1 MYKSTKNHKLTHI
14 SRVLRSNMTAEENH
28 LWYDFF
34 KKIPETVH
42 RQKVI
47 GDYVADFYIANAK
60 IVIEI
65 DGKDHFN
72 PKHIAADKI
81 RDAYFE
87 SLGILVLR
95 YSNRQVNEAF
105 IRVCEDI
112 ESNIQKRRS

>member
-1 MYKSTKNHKLTHI
+1 MYKNTKNHKLTHI

-34 KKIPETVH
+34 KKLPITVH
-42 RQKVI
+42 RQRVI
-47 GDYVADFYIANAK
+47 GNYVADFYIVSSK

-65 DGKDHFN
+65 DGKDHYK
-72 PKHIAADKI
+72 PEHAAADKI

-87 SLGILVLR
+87 DLGILVLR

-105 IRVCEDI
+105 AQVCRDI
-112 ESNIQKRRS
+112 ESNIQKRSI